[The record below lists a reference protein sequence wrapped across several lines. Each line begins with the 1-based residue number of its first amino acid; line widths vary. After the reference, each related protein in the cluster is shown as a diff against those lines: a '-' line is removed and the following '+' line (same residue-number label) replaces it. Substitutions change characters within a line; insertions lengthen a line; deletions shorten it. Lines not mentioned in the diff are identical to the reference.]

1 MRRKKTKHCKLV
13 FAKIV
18 FNFKFFINN
27 ATIFNFNRL
36 EELVKNK
43 SKYDELIMSRNLGLL
58 EIK

>member
-1 MRRKKTKHCKLV
+1 MLTFL
-13 FAKIV
+13 IV
-18 FNFKFFINN
+18 SNN
-27 ATIFNFNRL
+27 ATFFNFNRL